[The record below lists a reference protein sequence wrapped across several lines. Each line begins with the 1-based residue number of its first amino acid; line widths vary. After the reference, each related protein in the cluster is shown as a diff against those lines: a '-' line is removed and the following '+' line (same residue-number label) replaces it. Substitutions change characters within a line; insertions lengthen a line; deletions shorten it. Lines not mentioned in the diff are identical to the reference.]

1 MRKKKPEHQNLD
13 DLAAECR
20 ERFLHHCRQWAAV
33 PYHADKRKFAE
44 RAYEQVDIYLALRD
58 LEAL

>member
-1 MRKKKPEHQNLD
+1 MFKKKPDAD

-20 ERFLHHCRQWAAV
+20 ERFLHHCAQYKAS
-33 PYHADKRKFAE
+33 PFHIDKRKFLE

-58 LEAL
+58 LDAL